1 MPIVRWSP
9 SVPLS
14 QREQFLVGRMV
25 RTGKLFAFLRKSRHQ
40 LFDDAF
46 QAELEAMYADSVG
59 GKPPVAPALLAMV
72 ILLQAY
78 TRASDAQAV
87 ELSIVDAR
95 WQMVLDVI
103 GEDESPFSQGALS
116 AFRQRLIAHDMDRR
130 LLERTIELAKQSTA
144 FDWKKLP
151 KELRVA
157 IDSRLLE
164 GAGRVEDTFNLL
176 AHAARKVINCVARLV
191 DATPEQ
197 VARSAGAPLL
207 VATSVKA
214 GLDIEW
220 SDPVQKAGAI
230 GSLVE
235 QLDRLE
241 QWITRELGEEAQLP
255 PLAEPLATLRQ
266 LREQDLDPEPPDG
279 KPRIRQGTVE
289 ERRVSV
295 EDKDMRH
302 GRTGSRR
309 LYDLAAATYRSC
321 SEPIAVSEIINEIA
335 VLEME
340 RGKGDDAILLY
351 EDVIAAKR
359 AVGNTRGMVGVLNN
373 LGSAHSHIGKLT
385 ASERYY
391 RQSLAFAELH
401 GIREPQGATLY
412 NLGDLMLMHEDLR
425 SATLAFNRSLDIA
438 VKTQEHMFEVFA
450 LEGKFGV
457 SLMRADLEQ
466 AEDFLTQAA
475 RAADVNRVASRKG
488 AIVQHRAQL
497 AYPRGGPDK
506 TNELCNVVVPR
517 ARENH
522 EENRLIG
529 GLPLC
534 AMTAALVGDLPLAR
548 RLVDEARVVTRHLA
562 PTNVRRASIGR
573 ADAFSSLLAHDYSR
587 CLSVVEDTAKGT
599 EREALLGPSADLRMM
614 AALARDGMHDS
625 ATAKLE
631 LGAAA
636 LLASRSADPRSRLR
650 VRAASARI
658 ARQRSQFDEV
668 LRECSRAG
676 LGGLADE
683 LRALAKARERGA
695 VPSK

>member
-14 QREQFLVGRMV
+14 QREQFLVGRMA

-103 GEDESPFSQGALS
+103 GEDEPPFSQGALS

-130 LLERTIELAKQSTA
+130 LLERTVELAKQSTA

-157 IDSRLLE
+157 IDSRPLE

-207 VATSVKA
+207 VSTSVKA

-302 GRTGSRR
+302 GRKSKSKRFNGYKGHIVCDLDTELIVACGITPANRPEAEAIPALEADIRSYTDRNVIGHLSIDRAYVKSRLATEVLARGGEVLCKPWVSRNGSRFR
-309 LYDLAAATYRSC
+309 KSEFFIDMRSRTITC
-321 SEPIAVSEIINEIA
+321 PA
-335 VLEME
+335 
-340 RGKGDDAILLY
+340 G
-351 EDVIAAKR
+351 
-359 AVGNTRGMVGVLNN
+359 
-373 LGSAHSHIGKLT
+373 
-385 ASERYY
+385 
-391 RQSLAFAELH
+391 Q
-401 GIREPQGATLY
+401 REPFKPGQLVEFDARACDGCPRRTECTSGALGRGRTVQMAEDEQLQHRLRKNIATSNGRKRLRERVKVEHALAHISSKQGRRARY
-412 NLGDLMLMHEDLR
+412 IGARKNVFDLR
-425 SATLAFNRSLDIA
+425 RHAAVVNLESLHRRELATSA
-438 VKTQEHMFEVFA
+438 
-450 LEGKFGV
+450 
-457 SLMRADLEQ
+457 
-466 AEDFLTQAA
+466 
-475 RAADVNRVASRKG
+475 
-488 AIVQHRAQL
+488 
-497 AYPRGGPDK
+497 
-506 TNELCNVVVPR
+506 
-517 ARENH
+517 
-522 EENRLIG
+522 
-529 GLPLC
+529 
-534 AMTAALVGDLPLAR
+534 
-548 RLVDEARVVTRHLA
+548 
-562 PTNVRRASIGR
+562 
-573 ADAFSSLLAHDYSR
+573 
-587 CLSVVEDTAKGT
+587 
-599 EREALLGPSADLRMM
+599 
-614 AALARDGMHDS
+614 
-625 ATAKLE
+625 
-631 LGAAA
+631 
-636 LLASRSADPRSRLR
+636 
-650 VRAASARI
+650 
-658 ARQRSQFDEV
+658 
-668 LRECSRAG
+668 
-676 LGGLADE
+676 
-683 LRALAKARERGA
+683 
-695 VPSK
+695 